1 MEDFVKCSICG
12 FEAKSLRYHI
22 EREHSMSTAEY
33 KIKYSSP
40 IESVSIKEKRRKTNL
55 KKHGVPHYTNRD
67 AANFSFLQY
76 EGGHPFKDPACR
88 KKACETKKK
97 LYGDPNYTNREKAKK
112 TNLERY
118 GTEYTCASEQVIEKR
133 IETLKK
139 RYGKVF
145 NVDEPHNKTKPP
157 EDFKEVFMRD
167 GLSYDIMSTKYEV
180 SVPTIKRW
188 VDELG
193 LTRGAIKSSEK
204 VYESPED
211 LVSKY
216 LDTCYEQSRPLS
228 FYDYGKIK
236 GEKYCNKLKRL
247 FNKGKRFEQLK
258 PLLVRASSD
267 QSLKYKVLYEM
278 GTLV

>member
-1 MEDFVKCSICG
+1 MEDFVKCLICG

-33 KIKYSSP
+33 KKKYSSP

-55 KKHGVPHYTNRD
+55 KKHGVPHYTNRN

-133 IETLKK
+133 IETLKR

-145 NVDEPHNKTKPP
+145 NVEEPHNKTNPP
-157 EDFKEVFMRD
+157 GDFKEVFMRER
-167 GLSYDIMSTKYEV
+167 LSYGAMSAKYQV

-188 VDELG
+188 VDDLC
-193 LTRGAIKSSEK
+193 LTRRSVKGSER
-204 VYESPED
+204 VYESPEEV
-211 LVSKY
+211 VSGY
-216 LDTCYEQSRPLS
+216 LGTCYELSKPLS

-247 FNKGKRFEQLK
+247 FNKGKKFEQLK
-258 PLLVRASSD
+258 PLLNRAASD
-267 QSLKYKVLYEM
+267 KSLKYKILHKM
-278 GTLV
+278 STLV